1 MSRKINR
8 DRVSWESA
16 SCRGLN
22 TDLFYQM
29 RVHLAAQNLE
39 YNTLRRICHRCPIM
53 KQCLEVGTA
62 HERYGF
68 WGGLAEEER
77 NAIYERKNGRVV
89 MRLKRDLELL
99 DMPYEI
105 FEDIVLNVEREFG
118 DYVAPDGVIDGRRNK
133 SR

>member
-1 MSRKINR
+1 MPRKINR
-8 DRVSWESA
+8 DRVMWERA

-29 RVHLAAQNLE
+29 RIHLAAQNLE
-39 YNTLRRICHRCPIM
+39 YNTLRRICHKCPIM
-53 KQCLEVGTA
+53 IQCLEVGVA

-77 NAIYERKNGRVV
+77 SAIYENKNHRTII
-89 MRLKRDLELL
+89 RLRRDLAQL

-105 FEDIVLNVEREFG
+105 FRDVVQSVEREFG
-118 DYVAPDGVIDGRRNK
+118 DYVAPDGVNDGRRNK

>member
-1 MSRKINR
+1 MSREINPE
-8 DRVSWESA
+8 RVSWESA

-29 RVHLAAQNLE
+29 RVHLAAQNLT

-53 KQCLEVGTA
+53 KECLQVGTSL
-62 HERYGF
+62 ERYGF

-77 NAIYERKNGRVV
+77 TAIYEGRNGRVV
-89 MRLKRDLELL
+89 MRLKRDLEEL

-105 FEDIVLNVEREFG
+105 FEDIVLSVDRKFG
-118 DYVAPDGVIDGRRNK
+118 DYVGWDEVRGRK
-133 SR
+133 A

>member
-1 MSRKINR
+1 MSGQINP

-22 TDLFYQM
+22 TDLFYSM
-29 RVHLAAQNLE
+29 RIHLAAQNLN

-53 KQCLEVGTA
+53 KQCLQVGTTY
-62 HERYGF
+62 ERYGF

-77 NAIYERKNGRVV
+77 TAIYERRNGRVV
-89 MRLKRDLELL
+89 MRLKRDLAELN
-99 DMPYEI
+99 MPYEI
-105 FEDIVLNVEREFG
+105 FEDIVLSVERMFG
-118 DYVAPDGVIDGRRNK
+118 DYPADGVNNDGADE